1 MMTGERARPNYFL
14 IWVWLVVLAIVS
26 VLFTLVL
33 PRSAAIFL
41 IFAVAW
47 VKAVLVAL
55 NYMHLKYEKWQL
67 YALAIVPLL
76 LVVGLTFALFP
87 DIVFG
92 HGGFLAGRAP

>member
-1 MMTGERARPNYFL
+1 MTDERARPNYFL
-14 IWVWLVVLAIVS
+14 IWVWLVVLAVVS

-55 NYMHLKYEKWQL
+55 NYMHLRYERWQL
-67 YALAIVPLL
+67 YALAIIPLL
-76 LVVGLTFALFP
+76 LVTGLTFALFP

-92 HGGFLAGRAP
+92 HGGLPAGEAP